1 MFIPVQEVHF
11 SDVVSAVEAYV
22 AMYECPLLGATQS
35 SGSHTSLQ
43 LDSGSD
49 DLPPE
54 YSVADKYPVSLQ
66 LGVDHNTHTISTTP
80 SPGHQPSCG

>member
-1 MFIPVQEVHF
+1 MYIQEVHF
-11 SDVVSAVEAYV
+11 SDVVSAVESYV
-22 AMYECPLLGATQS
+22 AMSECPLLGTTQG

-54 YSVADKYPVSLQ
+54 YSVD
-66 LGVDHNTHTISTTP
+66 DI
-80 SPGHQPSCG
+80 